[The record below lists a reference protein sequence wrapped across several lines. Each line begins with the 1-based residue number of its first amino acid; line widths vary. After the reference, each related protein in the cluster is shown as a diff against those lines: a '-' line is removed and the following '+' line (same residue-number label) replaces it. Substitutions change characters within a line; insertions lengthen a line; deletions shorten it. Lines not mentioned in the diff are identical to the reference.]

1 MTKHHEKLW
10 MVSVSDLAKY
20 SQSIHTRLRQWLYSI
35 VITILMCARLVVVS
49 CNRHKCSYGKAVDK
63 ILWWPECQVCLLLSI
78 MKISTFTFYR
88 QRVLLGG
95 GSVATVAL
103 NFDET
108 VMSNWRKRESLFFSS
123 LFCRPVI
130 FQNSYATHATLY
142 IFTQPRHTAREKR
155 KEAAAK
161 QRW

>member
-63 ILWWPECQVCLLLSI
+63 ILWWPECQVYLLLSI
-78 MKISTFTFYR
+78 MKVSTFTFCR

-95 GSVATVAL
+95 RGVATVAL

-108 VMSNWRKRESLFFSS
+108 VMNNWRKRERLFFSS
-123 LFCRPVI
+123 LFCCAVI
-130 FQNSYATHATLY
+130 FQNSCVKHATSY
-142 IFTQPRHTAREKR
+142 IFTQPRRTVRGKR
-155 KEAAAK
+155 KETAAK
-161 QRW
+161 RCW